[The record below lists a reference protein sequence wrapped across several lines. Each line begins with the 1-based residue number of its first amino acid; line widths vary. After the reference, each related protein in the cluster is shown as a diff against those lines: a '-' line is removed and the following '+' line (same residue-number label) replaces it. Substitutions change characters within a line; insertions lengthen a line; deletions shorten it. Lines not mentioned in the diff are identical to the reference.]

1 MFIILIVYIRYLLLI
16 ILFFSCAQKK
26 NIPNPNN
33 KILKTPVAVP
43 PLKHDAPGLV
53 SETIFTMGLMTDYE
67 VWEFLRSEPNENEVL
82 ETMGLPDSVWL
93 SDNDSTKYLY
103 YFIDKIQDFNLIE
116 INSNSNNVSGFEW
129 D

>member
-1 MFIILIVYIRYLLLI
+1 MYIRYLLLI
-16 ILFFSCAQKK
+16 ILFSSCAQKK
-26 NIPNPNN
+26 NTPNPNN
-33 KILKTPVAVP
+33 KILKTPITVP
-43 PLKHDAPGLV
+43 PSKNEKPELV

-67 VWEFLRSEPNENEVL
+67 VWEFLRSKPMENEVL
-82 ETMGLPDSVWL
+82 ETIGFPDSVWL
-93 SDNDSTKYLY
+93 SNDDSTKYLY

>member
-1 MFIILIVYIRYLLLI
+1 MYIRYLLLI
-16 ILFFSCAQKK
+16 ILFSSCAQKK

-33 KILKTPVAVP
+33 KILKTPVTVP
-43 PLKHDAPGLV
+43 LSKNEEPELV

-67 VWEFLRSEPNENEVL
+67 VWEFLRSKPNENEVF
-82 ETMGLPDSVWL
+82 ETIGFPDSVWL
-93 SDNDSTKYLY
+93 SNDDSTKYFY

>member
-1 MFIILIVYIRYLLLI
+1 MYIRYLLLI
-16 ILFFSCAQKK
+16 ILFSSCAQKK
-26 NIPNPNN
+26 NTPNPNN
-33 KILKTPVAVP
+33 KILKTPVTVP
-43 PLKHDAPGLV
+43 ISKNEEAELA

-67 VWEFLRSEPNENEVL
+67 VWEFLRSNPNEKEVL
-82 ETMGLPDSVWL
+82 ETIGFPDSVWL
-93 SDNDSTKYLY
+93 SNDDSTKYLY

>member
-1 MFIILIVYIRYLLLI
+1 MYIRYLLLI
-16 ILFFSCAQKK
+16 ILFSSCAQKK

-33 KILKTPVAVP
+33 KILKTPVTVP
-43 PLKHDAPGLV
+43 LSTNEEPELV

-67 VWEFLRSEPNENEVL
+67 VWEFLRSKPNENEVL
-82 ETMGLPDSVWL
+82 ETIGLPDSVWL
-93 SDNDSTKYLY
+93 SNDDSTKYLY